1 MIESFKHLLDIAS
14 DRDLAEVFLE
24 SDEQE
29 HAVPAEQIVEALRK
43 RRAVMR
49 DCVERGKNGGESMG
63 KLVGNE
69 ARLLN
74 EAFRNGRTFL
84 DPLTVKAE
92 LYALA
97 VMGENARMGVI
108 VAAPTAGAGGIVPG
122 MLLALEEERNIDPET
137 TVRALVVAGGIG
149 SIIALSAN
157 ISGAAGG
164 CQNEVGVASSM
175 GAAAVTYM
183 MGGSTRQSVQA
194 AALAL
199 KNTLGLVCD
208 PVGGLVEV
216 PCVKRNALF
225 AVHGLTAAQLALAGV
240 ESIIPMDEIVEA
252 MVRIGR
258 SLPRGLRE
266 TAEGGL
272 ATTETGTAIALRLK
286 EEANRR
292 RAERAAERERVARQ
306 RWPRTPSVHPYH
318 RPVAGVLPRR
328 RRRGD
333 ELRPPLGEESR
344 ALPHTVVQIEDPEP
358 RPVACRAVVVAV
370 QQEVAVRVGLEHLTA
385 DADPV
390 EQRPLREGQVLLTAR
405 PHRIADDHA

>member
-1 MIESFKHLLDIAS
+1 MIESFSHLEELGT
-14 DRDLAEVFLE
+14 DRDVAEVFLE
-24 SDEQE
+24 ADEQE
-29 HAVPAEQIVEALRK
+29 HAVPAADILEALRK

-49 DCVERGKNGGESMG
+49 DCVERGKGGGQSMG

-74 EAFRNGRTFL
+74 EAFVQGRTFL
-84 DPLTVKAE
+84 DPLTIKAE
-92 LYALA
+92 IYALS
-97 VMGENARMGVI
+97 VMGENSRMGVI

-122 MLLALEEERNIDPET
+122 MLLALEEEKNIDPEK

-164 CQNEVGVASSM
+164 CQNEVGVASAM
-175 GAAAVTYM
+175 GAAGVAYM
-183 MGGSTRQSVQA
+183 MGGNTRNCIHA

-225 AVHGLTAAQLALAGV
+225 AVHGLTAAQLAMAGV
-240 ESIIPMDEIVEA
+240 ESVIPMDEIVEA

-258 SLPRGLRE
+258 ALPRGLRE

-272 ATTETGTAIALRLK
+272 ATTATGLQVAQRIK
-286 EEANRR
+286 DEANQR
-292 RAERAAERERVARQ
+292 RAEKAAERERMA
-306 RWPRTPSVHPYH
+306 
-318 RPVAGVLPRR
+318 
-328 RRRGD
+328 
-333 ELRPPLGEESR
+333 EERKRSS
-344 ALPHTVVQIEDPEP
+344 H
-358 RPVACRAVVVAV
+358 
-370 QQEVAVRVGLEHLTA
+370 
-385 DADPV
+385 
-390 EQRPLREGQVLLTAR
+390 
-405 PHRIADDHA
+405 

>member
-1 MIESFKHLLDIAS
+1 MIESFRQLEELGR
-14 DRDLAEVFLE
+14 DRDVADVFLE
-24 SDEQE
+24 TDEQG
-29 HAVPAEQIVEALRK
+29 HAVPRDQILLALT
-43 RRAVMR
+43 RRREVMH
-49 DCVERGKNGGESMG
+49 DCVHRGKVNGGMSMG

-69 ARLLN
+69 ARLLAA
-74 EAFRNGRTFL
+74 AFDEGRTFL

-97 VMGENARMGVI
+97 VMGENSRMGVI
-108 VAAPTAGAGGIVPG
+108 VAAPTAGAGGVVPG
-122 MLLALEEERNIDPET
+122 MLLALEEERHIDPEK

-175 GAAAVTYM
+175 GAGAVAYM
-183 MGGSTRQSVQA
+183 MGGSTRAVIHA

-225 AVHGLTAAQLALAGV
+225 AVHGLTAAQLALAGI
-240 ESIIPMDEIVEA
+240 ESVIPMDEIVEA

-258 SLPRGLRE
+258 ALPRGLKE

-272 ATTETGTAIALRLK
+272 ATTVTGCEIGQRLK
-286 EEANRR
+286 DEANER
-292 RAERAAERERVARQ
+292 RAQRAAERERLAQERK
-306 RWPRTPSVHPYH
+306 
-318 RPVAGVLPRR
+318 AG
-328 RRRGD
+328 
-333 ELRPPLGEESR
+333 
-344 ALPHTVVQIEDPEP
+344 TQ
-358 RPVACRAVVVAV
+358 
-370 QQEVAVRVGLEHLTA
+370 
-385 DADPV
+385 
-390 EQRPLREGQVLLTAR
+390 
-405 PHRIADDHA
+405 

>member
-1 MIESFKHLLDIAS
+1 MIESFAQLEQIGK

-24 SDEQE
+24 VDEQE
-29 HAVPAEQIVEALRK
+29 HAIPREQILEALRK
-43 RRAVMR
+43 RRQVMR
-49 DCVERGKNGGESMG
+49 DCIDRGKGGGLSMG

-69 ARLLN
+69 AKLLN
-74 EAFRNGRTFL
+74 EAFQNGRTFL

-92 LYALA
+92 LYALS
-97 VMGENARMGVI
+97 VMGENSRMGVI
-108 VAAPTAGAGGIVPG
+108 VAAPTAGAGGVVPG
-122 MLLALEEERNIDPET
+122 MLLALEEERKVDPEK

-175 GAAAVTYM
+175 GAAAVAYM
-183 MGGSTRQSVQA
+183 MGGTTHQAIHA
-194 AALAL
+194 AAIAL

-240 ESIIPMDEIVEA
+240 DSVIPMDEIVEA

-258 SLPRGLRE
+258 ALPRGLKE

-272 ATTETGTAIALRLK
+272 ATTLTGCEIGQRLK
-286 EEANRR
+286 DEANQR
-292 RAERAAERERVARQ
+292 RAARAADRERLAQERK
-306 RWPRTPSVHPYH
+306 S
-318 RPVAGVLPRR
+318 
-328 RRRGD
+328 
-333 ELRPPLGEESR
+333 
-344 ALPHTVVQIEDPEP
+344 
-358 RPVACRAVVVAV
+358 
-370 QQEVAVRVGLEHLTA
+370 EVAK
-385 DADPV
+385 
-390 EQRPLREGQVLLTAR
+390 
-405 PHRIADDHA
+405 

>member
-1 MIESFKHLLDIAS
+1 MIESFKQLEDLGK
-14 DRDLAEVFLE
+14 DRDLAEVLLE

-29 HAVPAEQIVEALRK
+29 HAVPAAEIIEALRK
-43 RRAVMR
+43 RRDVMR
-49 DCVERGKNGGESMG
+49 DCVERGRGGGTSMG
-63 KLVGNE
+63 KLVGHE
-69 ARLLN
+69 ARLLDA
-74 EAFRNGRTFL
+74 AFQSGKTFL
-84 DPLTVKAE
+84 DPLTIKAE

-97 VMGENARMGVI
+97 VMGENSRMGVI

-122 MLLALEEERNIDPET
+122 MLLAVEEERKIDPEK
-137 TVRALVVAGGIG
+137 TVRALVVAGGVG

-175 GAAAVTYM
+175 GAAAVAYM
-183 MGGSTRQSVQA
+183 MGGNTHTCIHA
-194 AALAL
+194 AAIAL

-240 ESIIPMDEIVEA
+240 DSVIPMDEIVEA

-272 ATTETGTAIALRLK
+272 ATTPTGANIAQRLK
-286 EEANRR
+286 DEANQR
-292 RAERAAERERVARQ
+292 RAQRAAERERAASERKST
-306 RWPRTPSVHPYH
+306 R
-318 RPVAGVLPRR
+318 
-328 RRRGD
+328 
-333 ELRPPLGEESR
+333 
-344 ALPHTVVQIEDPEP
+344 
-358 RPVACRAVVVAV
+358 
-370 QQEVAVRVGLEHLTA
+370 
-385 DADPV
+385 
-390 EQRPLREGQVLLTAR
+390 
-405 PHRIADDHA
+405 

>member
-1 MIESFKHLLDIAS
+1 MIESFAHLEKLAA
-14 DRDLAEVFLE
+14 DRDLADVFLE
-24 SDEQE
+24 NDEQE
-29 HAVPAEQIVEALRK
+29 HAVPAEMILEALRK

-49 DCVERGKNGGESMG
+49 DCVERGKGGGLSMG

-74 EAFRNGRTFL
+74 DAFQAGKTFL

-97 VMGENARMGVI
+97 VMGENSRMGVI
-108 VAAPTAGAGGIVPG
+108 VAAPTAGAGGVVPG
-122 MLLALEEERNIDPET
+122 MLLALEEERNIDPEK

-149 SIIALSAN
+149 SIIALSAS

-164 CQNEVGVASSM
+164 CQNEIGVASSM
-175 GAAAVTYM
+175 GAAGVSYM
-183 MGGSTRQSVQA
+183 MGGTTRQSIQA
-194 AALAL
+194 AAIAL

-240 ESIIPMDEIVEA
+240 ESVIPMDEIVEA

-258 SLPRGLRE
+258 ALPRGLRE

-272 ATTETGTAIALRLK
+272 ATTVTGSAISQRLK
-286 EEANRR
+286 DDANQR
-292 RAERAAERERVARQ
+292 RAEKAAERERAAQERKE
-306 RWPRTPSVHPYH
+306 S
-318 RPVAGVLPRR
+318 AG
-328 RRRGD
+328 
-333 ELRPPLGEESR
+333 
-344 ALPHTVVQIEDPEP
+344 T
-358 RPVACRAVVVAV
+358 
-370 QQEVAVRVGLEHLTA
+370 
-385 DADPV
+385 
-390 EQRPLREGQVLLTAR
+390 
-405 PHRIADDHA
+405 

>member
-1 MIESFKHLLDIAS
+1 MIDSFKQLEELAR

-24 SDEQE
+24 TDAEE
-29 HAVPAEQIVEALRK
+29 HAIPADQILEALRK

-49 DCVERGKNGGESMG
+49 ECVERGKASSGESMG
-63 KLVGNE
+63 KLVGGE
-69 ARLLN
+69 AQLLHR
-74 EAFRNGRTFL
+74 AFVEGRTFL

-108 VAAPTAGAGGIVPG
+108 VAAPTAGAGGVVPG
-122 MLLALEEERNIDPET
+122 MLLALEEERNVEPEK
-137 TVRALVVAGGIG
+137 TVRAMVVAGGIG

-175 GAAAVTYM
+175 GAAGVAYM
-183 MGGSTRQSVQA
+183 MGGNTHHSIHA

-240 ESIIPMDEIVEA
+240 DSVIPMDEIVEA

-292 RAERAAERERVARQ
+292 RAEKAAERERAAQERK
-306 RWPRTPSVHPYH
+306 
-318 RPVAGVLPRR
+318 AG
-328 RRRGD
+328 
-333 ELRPPLGEESR
+333 
-344 ALPHTVVQIEDPEP
+344 T
-358 RPVACRAVVVAV
+358 
-370 QQEVAVRVGLEHLTA
+370 
-385 DADPV
+385 
-390 EQRPLREGQVLLTAR
+390 
-405 PHRIADDHA
+405 

>member
-1 MIESFKHLLDIAS
+1 MIESFKQLEEIS
-14 DRDLAEVFLE
+14 KTRDLAEVFLE

-29 HAVPAEQIVEALRK
+29 HAIPAEQILEALRK

-49 DCVERGKNGGESMG
+49 DCVERGRTSGGESMG
-63 KLVGNE
+63 KLVGSE
-69 ARLLN
+69 ARLLAQAFN
-74 EAFRNGRTFL
+74 EGRTFL

-92 LYALA
+92 IYALA
-97 VMGENARMGVI
+97 VMNENARMGVI

-122 MLLALEEERNIDPET
+122 MLLALEEERNIDPER
-137 TVRALVVAGGIG
+137 TVKAMVVAGGIG
-149 SIIALSAN
+149 SIVALSAN

-164 CQNEVGVASSM
+164 CQNEVGVASAM
-175 GAAAVTYM
+175 GAAGVAYM
-183 MGGSTRQSVQA
+183 MGGTPRQSIHA

-240 ESIIPMDEIVEA
+240 ESVIPMDEIVEA

-292 RAERAAERERVARQ
+292 RAERAAERERVAQERK
-306 RWPRTPSVHPYH
+306 
-318 RPVAGVLPRR
+318 AG
-328 RRRGD
+328 
-333 ELRPPLGEESR
+333 
-344 ALPHTVVQIEDPEP
+344 T
-358 RPVACRAVVVAV
+358 
-370 QQEVAVRVGLEHLTA
+370 
-385 DADPV
+385 
-390 EQRPLREGQVLLTAR
+390 
-405 PHRIADDHA
+405 

>member
-1 MIESFKHLLDIAS
+1 MIESFAQLEQLGAG
-14 DRDLAEVFLE
+14 RDLADVFLE
-24 SDEQE
+24 ADEQD
-29 HAVPAEQIVEALRK
+29 HAVPAADILEALRK

-49 DCVERGKNGGESMG
+49 DCVERGKSGGESMG
-63 KLVGNE
+63 KLVGHE

-74 EAFRNGRTFL
+74 EAFVAGRTFL

-97 VMGENARMGVI
+97 VMGENSRMGVI

-122 MLLALEEERNIDPET
+122 MLLALEEERNVEQEK
-137 TVRALVVAGGIG
+137 TVRGLVVAGGIG

-175 GAAAVTYM
+175 GAAAVAYM
-183 MGGSTRQSVQA
+183 MGGNPRQCIHA
-194 AALAL
+194 AAMAL

-225 AVHGLTAAQLALAGV
+225 AVHGLTAAQLAMAGV
-240 ESIIPMDEIVEA
+240 ESVIPMDEIVEA

-272 ATTETGTAIALRLK
+272 ATTLTGASIAQRIK
-286 EEANRR
+286 DEANQR
-292 RAERAAERERVARQ
+292 RAERAAERERLA
-306 RWPRTPSVHPYH
+306 H
-318 RPVAGVLPRR
+318 A
-328 RRRGD
+328 RRG
-333 ELRPPLGEESR
+333 S
-344 ALPHTVVQIEDPEP
+344 
-358 RPVACRAVVVAV
+358 
-370 QQEVAVRVGLEHLTA
+370 GLKS
-385 DADPV
+385 
-390 EQRPLREGQVLLTAR
+390 
-405 PHRIADDHA
+405 